1 MKNVLLVPD
10 LPIEHWPSMDRYAHR
25 LVHGLS
31 QVAPEFSINL
41 AGSISGLTVEQD
53 DADGAP
59 RPRTPAEL
67 PSPHAAAT
75 ELLRYWQRYVGYP
88 RRVRR
93 FEADLVHVL
102 DHSYA
107 HVVGRRK
114 KTPTLVTVHDLHPVL
129 TVGRTPANIRER
141 IRQRMLQRVLR
152 ALRGADG
159 WIVSTH
165 WLRGELA
172 KWLGDDDGI
181 DVIPYGVDEAFSQP
195 SHGLRSQM
203 RELWHIPETAF
214 VVLHVGSVDTRKNY
228 SGVIAAVD
236 GLRHRGIEAWLLQVG
251 GALTEEHSRDINAR
265 NLADVLR
272 TLGRAGEPELR
283 AAYRAAD
290 VLLFP
295 SHYEGFGLP
304 VLEAMASGL
313 PVVTSGAG
321 GLAEVAGDA
330 AIVVGS
336 REVEPYV
343 AALERLAGDE
353 AARGNLVRRGVERTK
368 GFSWAETARRTANL
382 YRRLT

>member
-1 MKNVLLVPD
+1 VR
-10 LPIEHWPSMDRYAHR
+10 RY
-25 LVHGLS
+25 GL
-31 QVAPEFSINL
+31 
-41 AGSISGLTVEQD
+41 
-53 DADGAP
+53 
-59 RPRTPAEL
+59 
-67 PSPHAAAT
+67 
-75 ELLRYWQRYVGYP
+75 YP

-93 FEADLVHVL
+93 FKADLVHVL

-114 KTPTLVTVHDLHPVL
+114 KTPSLVTVHDLLPVL

-141 IRQRMLQRVLR
+141 IRARMLQRVLR
-152 ALRGADG
+152 ALRDADG

-172 KWLGDDDGI
+172 EWLGDDDGI

-195 SHGLRSQM
+195 SDGLRSKM
-203 RELWHIPETAF
+203 RDQWHIPETAF
-214 VVLHVGSVDTRKNY
+214 VVLHVGSVDTRKNFG
-228 SGVIAAVD
+228 GVIAAVE
-236 GLRHRGIEAWLLQVG
+236 GLRDRGIEAWLLQVG
-251 GALTEEHSRDINAR
+251 DALTEEHSRDIDAR
-265 NLADVLR
+265 KLADVLR
-272 TLGRAGEPELR
+272 TLGRAGEPALR

-321 GLAEVAGDA
+321 GLSEVAGDA
-330 AIVVGS
+330 AIVVEG

-353 AARGNLVRRGVERTK
+353 AVRCDLVRRGVERAK
-368 GFSWAETARRTANL
+368 GFSWAETARRTANV
-382 YRRLT
+382 YRRLI